1 MRKMLKT
8 TNKGRKIYI
17 KKKVVF
23 AANGRLSKV
32 PVAGNEAYL
41 FSFLQPGPGPENIT
55 LHM

>member
-1 MRKMLKT
+1 MLKT

-17 KKKVVF
+17 YKKVVF
-23 AANGRLSKV
+23 AANGRPSKV